1 MDIRS
6 IKAAARESLRQANQN
21 PRKLTLLFLLC
32 SLVLTVSYN
41 LISYYVGGSLESG
54 LGGLDRLNA
63 FNAADSLLYLLLTIF
78 VSLWSYH
85 YQNYALR
92 LSRGEETSFRDFT
105 APFRILG
112 TVFLLYFLSSLF
124 IGLWSML
131 FVIPGIVA
139 VYRYRLAFFALFDD
153 ETISANEA
161 LNRSKFL
168 TYGHK
173 LELLKLDLSFFW
185 YYLLLCI
192 PEVITLWVVWGIIV
206 IPESLT
212 IPVYFAQV
220 LFTFAVQVL
229 FFPYVATA
237 EAHAYNWIL
246 RLNQGPSVHRTP
258 DTDQPIQLPPS
269 GGSFDNR

>member
-1 MDIRS
+1 MDIRG
-6 IKAAARESLRQANQN
+6 IKAAARESLRRADQN

-32 SLVLTVSYN
+32 SLVLSVAYN
-41 LISYYVGGSLESG
+41 LISYYVSGSLEPG
-54 LGGLDRLNA
+54 LGGLDKLNA
-63 FNAADSLLYLLLTIF
+63 YNAADSLLYLVITIF
-78 VSLWSYH
+78 VSLWSCH

-112 TVFLLYFLSSLF
+112 SVFLLYFLSSLF

-131 FVIPGIVA
+131 FVIPGLVA
-139 VYRYRLAFFALFDD
+139 AYRYRLAFFALFDD

-173 LELLKLDLSFFW
+173 MELLKLDLSFFW
-185 YYLLLCI
+185 YYLLLAL
-192 PEVITLWVVWGIIV
+192 PEMISLWVMWGIIV
-206 IPESLT
+206 IPETLVV
-212 IPVYFAQV
+212 PVYLAQM
-220 LFTFAVQVL
+220 LFTLVVQAL
-229 FFPYVATA
+229 FLPYVMTA

-246 RLNQGPSVHRTP
+246 GLQREPMSQGTP
-258 DTDQPIQLPPS
+258 DPNAPIQLPPN
-269 GGSFDNR
+269 GGSFGSQ